1 MYYLDVHQLY
11 TRPTKAER
19 VSIRRGL
26 QRDKMMEQKL
36 KNQHNK
42 CFYCADPIDMGGHLD
57 HVVPVRYGGTN
68 RSSNLV
74 ASCKDCNMTK
84 MVDQIEITNPYT
96 INDYLRKQI
105 HYRKWIDRINKC
117 RYEPIKYR
125 YLINNPPKRVVMA
138 IVFRCDLFK
147 EI

>member
-19 VSIRRGL
+19 VSVRRGL

-36 KNQHNK
+36 KNLRNRDDELASLFEPVEK
-42 CFYCADPIDMGGHLD
+42 G
-57 HVVPVRYGGTN
+57 VV
-68 RSSNLV
+68 
-74 ASCKDCNMTK
+74 
-84 MVDQIEITNPYT
+84 QIEPPLALAFDTPGG
-96 INDYLRKQI
+96 KQI
-105 HYRKWIDRINKC
+105 HYRKWIDRINKH

-125 YLINNPPKRVVMA
+125 YLINNPPKKVAMA